1 MELRKNKVLLGLSGG
16 VDSATAALLL
26 KEKGCEVVGYYFDVK
41 GKNEAGRAS
50 AEDVAKQLNIPLIY
64 EDVSTDFREI
74 VIENFITEYLHGRT
88 PNPCV
93 LCNPNIKFKR
103 LIRHADEIGA
113 YYIATGH
120 YCRILRDETR
130 QLSYIHRAVNDQKD
144 QSYMLY
150 RLPQEIISRLIFP
163 LAEFAEKESVRN
175 IARKN
180 GLSSAEK
187 SDSQEI
193 CFVEDDDYAKFITD
207 YSGYKP
213 KEGDILDVNGNV
225 IGKHRGLIYYTIGQR
240 KGIGAYGRPMFVM
253 KIDAENNT
261 ITLGEKGM
269 EFSNEL
275 TAYDVNFVS
284 GEFPKENMLITAKV
298 RYQAPPAAAMLCP
311 QKDGTVKLM
320 FPEPQRAVTPGQAV
334 VFYDGDI
341 VLGGGTVL

>member
-150 RLPQEIISRLIFP
+150 RLGQDVLSRLIFP
-163 LAEFAEKESVRN
+163 LGEFRSKEKTREV
-175 IARKN
+175 ARDGK
-180 GLSSAEK
+180 LSNADK
-187 SDSQEI
+187 KDSQKI
-193 CFVEDDDYAKFITD
+193 CFIEPEDNYVSYITAVGGTSAPGNFVD
-207 YSGYKP
+207 R
-213 KEGDILDVNGNV
+213 EGRVLGRHKGIL
-225 IGKHRGLIYYTIGQR
+225 HYTIGQR
-240 KGIGAYGRPMFVM
+240 KGLGIALGKPAFVTE
-253 KIDAENNT
+253 IRAARNEVVLGDNEELLPVRCDQRIIFLQT
-261 ITLGEKGM
+261 ETLP
-269 EFSNEL
+269 L
-275 TAYDVNFVS
+275 T
-284 GEFPKENMLITAKV
+284 TAKPFSRRYAIRHRRLRPYCMSKVIKLKPFSRSRSV
-298 RYQAPPAAAMLCP
+298 R
-311 QKDGTVKLM
+311 
-320 FPEPQRAVTPGQAV
+320 
-334 VFYDGDI
+334 
-341 VLGGGTVL
+341 

>member
-130 QLSYIHRAVNDQKD
+130 QLSYIRRAVNDQKD

-150 RLPQEIISRLIFP
+150 RLGQDVLSRLIFP
-163 LAEFAEKESVRN
+163 LGEFRSKEKTREV
-175 IARKN
+175 ARDGK
-180 GLSSAEK
+180 LSNADK
-187 SDSQEI
+187 KDSQEI
-193 CFVEDDDYAKFITD
+193 CFIEPEDNYVSYITAVGGTSAPGNFVD
-207 YSGYKP
+207 R
-213 KEGDILDVNGNV
+213 EGRVLGRHKGIL
-225 IGKHRGLIYYTIGQR
+225 HYTIGQR
-240 KGIGAYGRPMFVM
+240 KGLGIALGKPAFVTE
-253 KIDAENNT
+253 IRAARNEVV
-261 ITLGEKGM
+261 LGD
-269 EFSNEL
+269 NEEL
-275 TAYDVNFVS
+275 FACEVRSTNHIFADGNPAAYDGKTVF
-284 GEFPKENMLITAKV
+284 AKV
-298 RYQAPPAAAMLCP
+298 RYSAPPS
-311 QKDGTVKLM
+311 
-320 FPEPQRAVTPGQAV
+320 
-334 VFYDGDI
+334 
-341 VLGGGTVL
+341 GGRTACRR

>member
-130 QLSYIHRAVNDQKD
+130 QLSYIHR
-144 QSYMLY
+144 
-150 RLPQEIISRLIFP
+150 RISRICST
-163 LAEFAEKESVRN
+163 AWGRTCSV
-175 IARKN
+175 A
-180 GLSSAEK
+180 
-187 SDSQEI
+187 
-193 CFVEDDDYAKFITD
+193 
-207 YSGYKP
+207 
-213 KEGDILDVNGNV
+213 
-225 IGKHRGLIYYTIGQR
+225 
-240 KGIGAYGRPMFVM
+240 
-253 KIDAENNT
+253 
-261 ITLGEKGM
+261 
-269 EFSNEL
+269 
-275 TAYDVNFVS
+275 
-284 GEFPKENMLITAKV
+284 
-298 RYQAPPAAAMLCP
+298 
-311 QKDGTVKLM
+311 
-320 FPEPQRAVTPGQAV
+320 
-334 VFYDGDI
+334 
-341 VLGGGTVL
+341 